1 MANAPARKKVEATPD
16 EEAAPAALRASRGM
30 LMAAVALSM
39 VSLGGG
45 FFLARLALE
54 ADAKEF
60 EPDYVAAA
68 VDETEPADT
77 DPATPPETSEAGEE
91 GSVEDGF
98 LEFEDIVTDI
108 VVTGSD
114 GQGSRSFLKLSVI
127 LVYRP
132 EPGARELVE
141 ARQPFMRD
149 LFTTFAR
156 SLTEAEVRGAA
167 GLMVIKS
174 ELLKRARA
182 ATGNSL
188 PQDVLIRDII
198 IQ

>member
-1 MANAPARKKVEATPD
+1 MAKAPKRKKADTAVEDVAETFGARP
-16 EEAAPAALRASRGM
+16 SRG
-30 LMAAVALSM
+30 LLLAAIALS
-39 VSLGGG
+39 VASLGGG
-45 FFLARLALE
+45 FFLARLAYE
-54 ADAKEF
+54 ADVEEF
-60 EPDYVAAA
+60 EPDYVEEAGGDNIASA
-68 VDETEPADT
+68 EKEGA
-77 DPATPPETSEAGEE
+77 SEASGYEE
-91 GSVEDGF
+91 GGSSQEGF
-98 LEFEDIVTDI
+98 LEFEDIITDI
-108 VVTGSD
+108 VVNDSD
-114 GQGSRSFLKLSVI
+114 GGLSRSFLKLSVI

-132 EPGARELVE
+132 DPGAREEIE

-167 GLMVIKS
+167 GLMVVKS

-182 ATGNSL
+182 ASGNSL